1 MAKIWAWYN
10 LISLMTSGVLTLEV
24 SLRYLGRQ
32 MIVIE
37 IYISVRCSQ
46 YHANSSYEHPIF
58 YDKNTIIFLYFL
70 LYFYFFHYIFA
81 ITKSMESILQD
92 GIWIEYSKLFY
103 TYFKRMKWLSELKFI
118 TKNKS
123 ISEFCLLTRFRNL
136 IPSINFGNLNQL
148 NFQ

>member
-1 MAKIWAWYN
+1 MQ
-10 LISLMTSGVLTLEV
+10 

-118 TKNKS
+118 TKNKF
-123 ISEFCLLTRFRNL
+123 ISEFCCINKIQKSNHLYQFQELK
-136 IPSINFGNLNQL
+136 SIEFPINWICQRR
-148 NFQ
+148 